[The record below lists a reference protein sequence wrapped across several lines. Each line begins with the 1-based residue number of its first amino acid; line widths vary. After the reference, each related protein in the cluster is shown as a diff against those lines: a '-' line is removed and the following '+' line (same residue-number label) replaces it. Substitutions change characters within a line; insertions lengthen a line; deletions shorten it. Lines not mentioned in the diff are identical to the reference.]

1 MFGIGFHLV
10 GINGDIVAYR
20 GGIEMCGM
28 NSSLFSFTVQPQ
40 PSSLSES
47 VAKIIEE
54 ALSAESSVIQVGSI
68 DSSSTQTN

>member
-1 MFGIGFHLV
+1 M
-10 GINGDIVAYR
+10 GINGEIVSCR